1 MPRSARPTKA
11 PCRLT
16 RPCRVDAGLSGLS
29 ASAGRSVSDEA
40 WTDLGRVLAT
50 PIRGRV
56 AHDVFGVDRGC
67 VLRTAERPIGL
78 DGDAPGSGPRVD
90 QVEREVRTGI
100 GEQSCALADDDGI
113 GEQVELVD
121 QAVGEQPSDEGT
133 TAGHQQCAVL
143 MRSQITDGR
152 GEVAVQDGRAG
163 PVWVGEAG
171 RHDVLG
177 TAVQPGGDRARAVS
191 NLALGLTRAIA
202 IDHAAE

>member
-1 MPRSARPTKA
+1 
-11 PCRLT
+11 
-16 RPCRVDAGLSGLS
+16 
-29 ASAGRSVSDEA
+29 
-40 WTDLGRVLAT
+40 
-50 PIRGRV
+50 
-56 AHDVFGVDRGC
+56 
-67 VLRTAERPIGL
+67 
-78 DGDAPGSGPRVD
+78 
-90 QVEREVRTGI
+90 
-100 GEQSCALADDDGI
+100 
-113 GEQVELVD
+113 
-121 QAVGEQPSDEGT
+121 
-133 TAGHQQCAVL
+133 